1 MNRKK
6 ESLYDFTF
14 SSLFTKNYGVF
25 IYRLTR
31 KKVRIEFLY
40 ERATS
45 KLCLTEALWEEYIQ
59 WARQIK
65 SPNLL
70 NIVTRATRNCTW
82 CARLWVTRLKVAET
96 QGVESAII
104 NDIKDKALVAIEGS
118 QIQDYISILKTYI
131 LFFKRKLQ
139 QETTDEN
146 KDGFRTAIRTAIKY
160 IGKYNHKFSLKCIG
174 FHFGD
179 LSLGRMRSKVQYLGH
194 SSLITH
200 SNMYRLWLY
209 FAILV
214 VKPIHWSK

>member
-1 MNRKK
+1 MLQFR
-6 ESLYDFTF
+6 LLPHF
-14 SSLFTKNYGVF
+14 SCPT
-25 IYRLTR
+25 

-96 QGVESAII
+96 QGSEGADI

-118 QIQDYISILKTYI
+118 HIQDYISILKTYI

-146 KDGFRTAIRTAIKY
+146 KDGFRTAIRTSIKY
-160 IGKYNHKFSLKCIG
+160 IGRFIRPRIRGHNKNLKTINISTNYC
-174 FHFGD
+174 
-179 LSLGRMRSKVQYLGH
+179 LSSAEG
-194 SSLITH
+194 
-200 SNMYRLWLY
+200 
-209 FAILV
+209 
-214 VKPIHWSK
+214 

>member
-1 MNRKK
+1 MCSITNVLQFRL
-6 ESLYDFTF
+6 SPRF
-14 SSLFTKNYGVF
+14 SCPT
-25 IYRLTR
+25 

-96 QGVESAII
+96 QGSEGADI

-118 QIQDYISILKTYI
+118 HIQDYISILKTYI

-146 KDGFRTAIRTAIKY
+146 KDGFRTAIRTSIKY
-160 IGKYNHKFSLKCIG
+160 IGKFIGSRIRDHSKNLKTINIG
-174 FHFGD
+174 TN
-179 LSLGRMRSKVQYLGH
+179 YLQ
-194 SSLITH
+194 S
-200 SNMYRLWLY
+200 
-209 FAILV
+209 FAEG
-214 VKPIHWSK
+214 

>member
-14 SSLFTKNYGVF
+14 SSFFTKNCGVF

-118 QIQDYISILKTYI
+118 QIQDYVSILKTYI

-179 LSLGRMRSKVQYLGH
+179 LS
-194 SSLITH
+194 
-200 SNMYRLWLY
+200 
-209 FAILV
+209 
-214 VKPIHWSK
+214 